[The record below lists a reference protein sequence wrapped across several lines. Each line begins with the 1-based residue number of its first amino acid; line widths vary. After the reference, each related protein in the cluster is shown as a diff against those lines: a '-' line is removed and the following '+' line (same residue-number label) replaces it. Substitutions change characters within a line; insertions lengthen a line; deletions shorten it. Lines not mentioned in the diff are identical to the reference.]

1 MDYKVLITTDAEEDL
16 ERIIR
21 YLLFEKQNSQAAA
34 NVLDDFEAT
43 KSTLSRV
50 AGSLKLCDNPH
61 LNALG
66 YRKIHFLSHRY
77 FIILY
82 EEDSDFYKSEM
93 NSRFDVCFHEFL
105 S

>member
-77 FIILY
+77 FMLY
-82 EEDSDFYKSEM
+82 RVEGDLAIVD
-93 NSRFDVCFHEFL
+93 NIFHE
-105 S
+105 SQNYENKIR

>member
-1 MDYKVLITTDAEEDL
+1 MGYKVVVTTDAEEDL
-16 ERIIR
+16 DRSLR

-43 KSTLSRV
+43 VLALSNV
-50 AGSLKLCDNPH
+50 AGSMKLCENPR

-77 FIILY
+77 FMLY
-82 EEDSDFYKSEM
+82 RIEGNLAIVDSI
-93 NSRFDVCFHEFL
+93 FHEL
-105 S
+105 QDYEKKVR